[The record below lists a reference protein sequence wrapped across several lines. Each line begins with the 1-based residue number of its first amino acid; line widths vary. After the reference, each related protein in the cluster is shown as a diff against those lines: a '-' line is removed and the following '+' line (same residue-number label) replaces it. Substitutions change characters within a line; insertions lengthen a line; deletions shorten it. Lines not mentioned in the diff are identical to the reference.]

1 MSQVL
6 AQTRELIRRAHALV
20 FDFDG
25 TLVDSNPIKQ
35 RAFELCFAE
44 FPAQREEIL
53 AYCWGHHHTPRGDKF
68 QCVYERILGLPYTP
82 AAAAALHERFERATT
97 RQIIEAAEVPGAS
110 QFLRR
115 AGATHRTAVLSS
127 TPQKVLVQILAA
139 RGWLASVHV
148 VQGAPVDKT
157 NWLAQFRGAYGAHP
171 GSVVMFGDTSED
183 AEAAAGAGCTFVWVG
198 RGRDASGGALH
209 VTDFLEFLTDAVD
222 RDAISA
228 KT

>member
-1 MSQVL
+1 MSASHDVL
-6 AQTRELIRRAHALV
+6 RRAHALV

-53 AYCWGHHHTPRGDKF
+53 AYCGGHHHTPRGDKF

-127 TPQKVLVQILAA
+127 TPQTVLVQILAA

-148 VQGAPVDKT
+148 VRGAPVDKT
-157 NWLAQFRGAYGAHP
+157 HWLAQFRGAYGAHP
-171 GSVVMFGDTSED
+171 GSVVMFGDTLED
-183 AEAAAGAGCTFVWVG
+183 AEAAAGAGCMFVWVG
-198 RGRDASGGALH
+198 RGRGAGGSALH
-209 VTDFLEFLTDAVD
+209 VPNFLEFLTDASNSD
-222 RDAISA
+222 TIPSR
-228 KT
+228 T